1 MNATPINFSFDS
13 ATLAKGF
20 DIDKAAKSMS
30 ADELVSGIKAMGFSM
45 DESVMKDAKYVET
58 LKGYAADAALALGDA
73 NIPAYIQ
80 FFQYFRPEVIKTLY
94 RGRTAKQAFGVDT
107 MGDWTTE
114 QIVAQTLEYTGSV
127 APYDDFSMPPL
138 TSYNIGWIK
147 RGVARFE
154 IGTEV
159 TKLEEAIAAKMRQN
173 AKQLKHDAAILN
185 IDIFENDVFWRG
197 LNNGVDKVYG
207 VLNEPGLPAATTA
220 AVDPMD
226 DATTVKQIQSMINGW
241 IQKLATNLQGNLDVS
256 KDKIRLL
263 LPLAWSTALSI
274 ATDQFGWSAKKWLEE
289 NYKNVEISFH
299 VELDTAGASGQ
310 PLAMVFAPEVAGVG
324 MKTIS
329 LMQTSALR
337 LIGAIPTLKG
347 YQEAYSGS
355 VAGALVAC
363 PLAVL
368 RYEAPT
374 T

>member
-1 MNATPINFSFDS
+1 MNATPINFSFDA

-20 DIDKAAKSMS
+20 DIAEAAKAMS
-30 ADELVSGIKAMGFSM
+30 ADELISGLKAMGFSM

-58 LKGYAADAALALGDA
+58 LKGYAADAGLALGDA

-80 FFQYFRPEVIKTLY
+80 FLQYFRPEVIKALY

-185 IDIFENDVFWRG
+185 IDIFENNAFWYG
-197 LNNGVDKVYG
+197 INNGVDKVYG
-207 VLNEPGLPAATTA
+207 VLNAPELAGRKGTLAKDPMASATTINE
-220 AVDPMD
+220 
-226 DATTVKQIQSMINGW
+226 IQDMINTW
-241 IQKLATNLQGNLDVS
+241 IQGLADDLAGNFDVATE
-256 KDKIRLL
+256 KIRLL
-263 LPLAWSTALSI
+263 LPLKWSTVLSR
-274 ATDQFGWSAKKWLEE
+274 ATDSFGWSVKKWLAE
-289 NYKNVEISFH
+289 NYKNVELTFH
-299 VELDTAGASGQ
+299 VELNDADEGD
-310 PLAMVFAPEVAGVG
+310 PMAMIFAPEVSGVG
-324 MKTIS
+324 MKTVS

-363 PLAVL
+363 PLAVKF
-368 RYEAPT
+368 YA
-374 T
+374 

>member
-20 DIDKAAKSMS
+20 DIAEAAKSMS
-30 ADELVSGIKAMGFSM
+30 ADELVNGLKSMGFSM

-58 LKGYAADAALALGDA
+58 LKGYAADAGLALGDA

-80 FFQYFRPEVIKTLY
+80 FFQYFRPEVIKALY

-114 QIVAQTLEYTGSV
+114 EIVAQTLEYTGTV

-138 TSYNIGWIK
+138 TSYNIGWVK

-159 TKLEEAIAAKMRQN
+159 TKLEEAVAAKMRQN
-173 AKQLKHDAAILN
+173 ARQLKHDAALLN
-185 IDIFENDVFWRG
+185 IDIFENNAFWYG
-197 LNNGVDKVYG
+197 INNGVQKVYG
-207 VLNEPGLPAATTA
+207 VLNDPALTQTSA
-220 AVDPMD
+220 AVDPMAASTDVD
-226 DATTVKQIQSMINGW
+226 DIQAMINGW
-241 IQKLATNLQGNLDVS
+241 IQALATKLQGNLDVG

-274 ATDQFGWSAKKWLEE
+274 ATDSFGWSAKKWLAE
-289 NYKNVEISFH
+289 NYPNVEVSYH
-299 VELDTAGASGQ
+299 VELDDAGANGR
-310 PLAMVFAPEVAGVG
+310 PLAMVFAPEVEGVG

-363 PLAVL
+363 PLAVAL
-368 RYEAPT
+368 YEAPSP
-374 T
+374 